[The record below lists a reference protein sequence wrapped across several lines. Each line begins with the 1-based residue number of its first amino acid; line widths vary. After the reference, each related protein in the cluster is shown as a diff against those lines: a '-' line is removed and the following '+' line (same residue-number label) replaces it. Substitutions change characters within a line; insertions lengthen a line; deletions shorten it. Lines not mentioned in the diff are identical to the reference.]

1 MTDIALVTGASA
13 GFGTAIVE
21 RLIAD
26 GYKVVGAARRFE
38 NCKNWQKDSV
48 RIFTRWRWM

>member
-13 GFGTAIVE
+13 GFGIAIVE

-38 NCKNWQKDSV
+38 KLQELAK
-48 RIFTRWRWM
+48 RRL